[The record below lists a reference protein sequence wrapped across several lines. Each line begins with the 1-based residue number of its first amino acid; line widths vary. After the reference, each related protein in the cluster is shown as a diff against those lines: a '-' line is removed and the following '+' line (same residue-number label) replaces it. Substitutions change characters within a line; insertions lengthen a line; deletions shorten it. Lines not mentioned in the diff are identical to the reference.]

1 MAGLLDELIA
11 TLKDELKIYS
21 ELVPIAESK
30 AAVIIKNDVATL
42 ESITGEEEKVVEK
55 ITALEKK
62 RSDIM
67 QNMRIVLNREK
78 SELKLPE
85 LIDLLAGQ
93 PDSQNE
99 LRFLQKELRKT
110 LDNLKTINDHNS
122 KLIEESLE
130 INEFQL
136 NIFRSTKSYYGNN
149 YTKAAGQYA
158 GSMLSS
164 GSFDT
169 KR

>member
-11 TLKDELKIYS
+11 TLAEELKIYS
-21 ELVPIAESK
+21 ELIPIAESK
-30 AAVIIKNDVATL
+30 TAVIIKNDVVAL
-42 ESITGEEEKVVEK
+42 EGITGEEEKVVEK
-55 ITALEKK
+55 ITGLEKK
-62 RSDIM
+62 RGDIM
-67 QNMRIVLNREK
+67 KNMRVVLNQEK
-78 SELKLPE
+78 SELRLPE
-85 LIDLLAGQ
+85 LIELLSGQ
-93 PDSQNE
+93 PESQQE
-99 LRFLQKELRKT
+99 LRRLQKELKDT
-110 LDNLKTINDHNS
+110 LDRVKTINDHNS
-122 KLIEESLE
+122 KLIQESLE

-149 YTKAAGQYA
+149 YTKSAGQYS

>member
-11 TLKDELKIYS
+11 TLAEELKIYN
-21 ELVPIAESK
+21 ELIPIAESK
-30 AAVIIKNDVATL
+30 TAIIIKNDVTAL

-55 ITALEKK
+55 ITGLEKK
-62 RSDIM
+62 RGEIM
-67 QNMRIVLNREK
+67 QNMRIVLNHER
-78 SELKLPE
+78 SELRLPE
-85 LIDLLAGQ
+85 LIELLSGQ
-93 PDSQNE
+93 PDSQLE
-99 LRFLQKELRKT
+99 LRRLQKELKDT
-110 LDNLKTINDHNS
+110 LETVKTINDHNS
-122 KLIEESLE
+122 KLIQESLE
-130 INEFQL
+130 INEYQL

-149 YTKAAGQYA
+149 YTKSAGQCQ

>member
-11 TLKDELKIYS
+11 TLKEELKIYS
-21 ELVPIAESK
+21 ELIPIAEEK
-30 AAVIIKNDVATL
+30 ASVIIKNDVATL
-42 ESITGEEEKVVEK
+42 EHITGDEEKVVEK

-67 QNMRIVLNREK
+67 QNMRIVLNHEK
-78 SELKLPE
+78 TELKLPE
-85 LIDLLAGQ
+85 LIDLLEGQ
-93 PDSQNE
+93 PESQME
-99 LRFLQKELRKT
+99 LRRLLKGLKDT
-110 LDNLKTINDHNS
+110 LDNLKVINDRNS
-122 KLIEESLE
+122 KLIQESLE

-149 YTKAAGQYA
+149 YTKSAGQYS